1 MHMAWV
7 HRHGDAI
14 LDGWFEEAE
23 RLSKEALEL
32 GRQTHGED
40 VEGVYGIQMFTI
52 RREQG
57 RLGEVAPVVK
67 RMIDEDPGATAW
79 KPGFAVIASD
89 LGYEAPAQRILD
101 EMAEGDFALEL
112 DSKYS
117 TTLSYLAEV
126 ATRLG
131 DEARCERLY
140 KLLLPYRDLTITA
153 GVTTVCVGAADRYL
167 GLLASAL
174 GDWEIAEA
182 HFRDAIALEERMRAG
197 PWLAHTQHELADM
210 LERRSIGSDIEIA
223 DLREKVLEAASQFG
237 MKALHDKYRRYLQ

>member
-1 MHMAWV
+1 
-7 HRHGDAI
+7 
-14 LDGWFEEAE
+14 
-23 RLSKEALEL
+23 
-32 GRQTHGED
+32 
-40 VEGVYGIQMFTI
+40 
-52 RREQG
+52 
-57 RLGEVAPVVK
+57 
-67 RMIDEDPGATAW
+67 
-79 KPGFAVIASD
+79 
-89 LGYEAPAQRILD
+89 
-101 EMAEGDFALEL
+101 MAECDFALEL
-112 DSKYS
+112 DSQYS
-117 TTLSYLAEV
+117 TTLCYLAEV

-131 DEARCERLY
+131 DEARCEKLY

-153 GVTTVCVGAADRYL
+153 DVTTVCIGVADRYL

-210 LERRSIGSDIEIA
+210 LERHGIGGDIEIA